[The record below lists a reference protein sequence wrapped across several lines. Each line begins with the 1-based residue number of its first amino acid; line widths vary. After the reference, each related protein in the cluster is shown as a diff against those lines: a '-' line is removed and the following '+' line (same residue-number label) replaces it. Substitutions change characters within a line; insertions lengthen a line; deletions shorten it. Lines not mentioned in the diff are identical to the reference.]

1 MHSKNDISKLYQSR
15 WNIEVDF
22 RNLKTTMGMSELS
35 CKTPE
40 MCEKEIWIYFLANN
54 IIRIL
59 MAQTAKTFKLKIR
72 GISFKNTLQIWN
84 SVTSKFKNAMAIID
98 DFLFL
103 IAGHQVG
110 KRQGRVEPRARK
122 RRASAYSLLM
132 VPRHQARANIL
143 KNGHPPK
150 QRKNTG
156 AKGGK
161 A

>member
-1 MHSKNDISKLYQSR
+1 
-15 WNIEVDF
+15 
-22 RNLKTTMGMSELS
+22 MGMSELS

-59 MAQTAKTFKLKIR
+59 MAQTAKIFKLKIR

-103 IAGHQVG
+103 ITGHQVV

-143 KNGHPPK
+143 KNRHPPK

-156 AKGGK
+156 TKGGK